1 MGVMIG
7 VVSFSIGLI
16 HSTNVK
22 KCAQSIKTGIDATRV
37 NCMSKANA
45 SKITVCVE
53 DDVIKLKP
61 VSGGANLEV
70 QELGSANAIH
80 VTYTVQGDTKEYSI
94 ASDPLTVSFTKS
106 TGEFGTLN
114 DAKIPDKIYVRGG
127 SKSFTIT
134 CYKLTGKS
142 VFE

>member
-1 MGVMIG
+1 MERRKNSGFSLIELIVVVAIMGVMIG

-53 DDVIKLKP
+53 DDVIKLKKHYP
-61 VSGGANLEV
+61 EVEAVADEETESGQA
-70 QELGSANAIH
+70 
-80 VTYTVQGDTKEYSI
+80 
-94 ASDPLTVSFTKS
+94 ASDVL
-106 TGEFGTLN
+106 E
-114 DAKIPDKIYVRGG
+114 
-127 SKSFTIT
+127 
-134 CYKLTGKS
+134 
-142 VFE
+142 